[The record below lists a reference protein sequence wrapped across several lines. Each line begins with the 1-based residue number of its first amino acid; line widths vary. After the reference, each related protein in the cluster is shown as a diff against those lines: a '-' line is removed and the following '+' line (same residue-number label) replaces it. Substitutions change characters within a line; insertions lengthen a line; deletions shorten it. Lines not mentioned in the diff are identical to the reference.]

1 MSNGRVKCLKCGYS
15 WTPKVDQPV
24 SCANRKCRRKILYE
38 DFSGEDP
45 EDVIPVV
52 PNDQGQ
58 YEVQTIEDP
67 EDGDD
72 QTQDKNLNED
82 LNENHDHQKGEGSLE
97 IPEDPLDL
105 TEDHHPQSSDEISQ
119 DEIHQGT
126 GLRLK
131 TLDQMSNPSN
141 PSGLYT
147 NQNDI
152 KNPSS
157 GRVLEESP
165 IKIPDPEPSQ
175 IKPILGGVFEDEEHQ
190 ESASQEVSQFLKKHK
205 GSLENKIAQTGVNK
219 ASGGLLGGID
229 VIWVDGAKMIFNL
242 ILMKLNENKQQN
254 ERERVKKL
262 IQDQKK
268 AEDKSHPQDPQ
279 IPKSQVKPMR
289 TTAKPD
295 PKQDEG
301 WGSVVGGHS
310 FDPDFMK
317 DPKPE
322 SRGSESQE
330 IKTPSIWEDHD
341 KSQGDP
347 ERDQG
352 HKLNN
357 EIEPKQTP
365 KEDDLMDIGEM
376 EGLEVSEDEMKEGLS
391 QILNI
396 LGMVPEGQVVEA
408 INEKQNLIKTYEGMI
423 LGFMTPET
431 LSNLK
436 GLFILESESLNGI
449 INAVAQENPDNVNLQ
464 HINSPRGRDLIHYN
478 LNELEGT
485 LKRLGL

>member
-15 WTPKVDQPV
+15 WTPKVDHPV

-38 DFSGEDP
+38 DFSQEDP
-45 EDVIPVV
+45 EDVIDVS

-58 YEVQTIEDP
+58 YEVQIIEDP
-67 EDGDD
+67 EDGEDQNDD
-72 QTQDKNLNED
+72 SYLNENLNE
-82 LNENHDHQKGEGSLE
+82 NEDHQKGEGSLE

-105 TEDHHPQSSDEISQ
+105 PEDHHPQSSDEVSQ

-131 TLDQMSNPSN
+131 TLDHLSNPSN
-141 PSGLYT
+141 ASGLYT
-147 NQNDI
+147 NQEDI

-175 IKPILGGVFEDEEHQ
+175 IQPILGGIFEDEEHQ
-190 ESASQEVSQFLKKHK
+190 ETASQEVSQFLKKHK
-205 GSLENKIAQTGVNK
+205 GSLENKLAQTGVNK

-229 VIWVDGAKMIFNL
+229 LIWVDGAKMLFNL

-254 ERERVKKL
+254 ERERVRKL

-268 AEDKSHPQDPQ
+268 AEDKSHHENPQNLN
-279 IPKSQVKPMR
+279 SQVKPMR

-295 PKQDEG
+295 PQGEDG
-301 WGSVVGGHS
+301 WGAVVGGHS
-310 FDPDFMK
+310 FDPDFMR
-317 DPKPE
+317 DPQPE
-322 SRGSESQE
+322 SRGSETQE

-341 KSQGDP
+341 KSQADP

-352 HKLNN
+352 HQKIN
-357 EIEPKQTP
+357 EIEPKQ
-365 KEDDLMDIGEM
+365 KSMEDDILNQGDFD
-376 EGLEVSEDEMKEGLS
+376 GLNVSEDEMKQGLN

-396 LGMVPEGQVVEA
+396 LGMVPEGQVLEA

-431 LSNLK
+431 LQNLK
-436 GLFILESESLNGI
+436 GLFKLKPESINGM
-449 INAVAQENPDNVNLQ
+449 INAVAEEHPENVNLN
-464 HINSPRGRDLIHYN
+464 HINSPRGRELIHYN
-478 LNELEGT
+478 LNELEET
-485 LKRLGL
+485 LRRLGL